1 VKTADPGN
9 RGMTVED
16 ESLLNRFKQES
27 GHEVIT
33 SLIVDPSRAV
43 PIPTV
48 GSIELIGRRA

>member
-1 VKTADPGN
+1 
-9 RGMTVED
+9 MTVED